1 MARKPIKPR
10 QVVSEEP
17 REETA
22 ELGELPV
29 KRANMSKADAI
40 RAALRAGIE
49 SPTAASQYIRN
60 RFGIEVSR
68 THFSAFKC
76 NERKAENPETPG
88 AVKGYLASPPNLEPI
103 DDRDLLIALEMM
115 KPLVA
120 SLGPD
125 KVKRIVDL
133 LG

>member
-1 MARKPIKPR
+1 MARRSTKPR
-10 QVVSEEP
+10 QVVSEESG
-17 REETA
+17 EETA

-68 THFSAFKC
+68 THFSAFKS
-76 NERKAENPETPG
+76 NERKAENSETAG
-88 AVKGYLASPPNLEPI
+88 AIKGFLAPPPKLEPI